1 MLAVETIV
9 VSSRRSRL
17 MFELTTSFFVMADG
31 FSVDLE
37 RFFAS
42 FSIFDAA
49 SLGARA
55 IVISSLD
62 VWRKYQDYDF
72 EIRLR

>member
-1 MLAVETIV
+1 MLAVKTMV

-17 MFELTTSFFVMADG
+17 MFELTTSFVMADG
-31 FSVDLE
+31 FGVDLE

-42 FSIFDAA
+42 FSVFDAT

-55 IVISSLD
+55 IVVILLLLLLCWYDSLD
-62 VWRKYQDYDF
+62 VW
-72 EIRLR
+72 ECM